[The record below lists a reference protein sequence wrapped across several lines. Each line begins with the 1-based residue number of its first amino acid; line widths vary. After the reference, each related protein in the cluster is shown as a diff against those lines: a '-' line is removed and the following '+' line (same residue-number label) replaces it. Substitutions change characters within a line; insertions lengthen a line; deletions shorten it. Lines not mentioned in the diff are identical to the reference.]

1 MGNKIMITLSDS
13 PTSKAALKYFIN
25 LSLCPDDLEVVL
37 VHVFRK
43 PSGGEEL
50 MGKKYMN
57 QQPARHMNTLENAK
71 EQLIE
76 KGIFPENIS
85 LKLVEKPYQTI
96 ADGIIDQAKKI
107 KPTMVIIGRKR
118 MSKAEEF
125 VLGDASIKLVRALD
139 GMAILVVKTK

>member
-1 MGNKIMITLSDS
+1 MGNRIMITLNDS
-13 PTSKAALKYFIN
+13 PTSKAVLKYFID
-25 LSLCPDDLEVVL
+25 LALCPDDLEVVL

-50 MGKKYMN
+50 MGKKYMK
-57 QQPARHMNTLENAK
+57 QQPARHMKTLENAK
-71 EQLIE
+71 NQLIE
-76 KGIFPENIS
+76 KGLFPENIT

-107 KPTMVIIGRKR
+107 KPSMVIIGRKK

-125 VLGDASIKLVRALD
+125 VLGDVSIKLVRALE
-139 GMAILVVKTK
+139 GMAVLVVKSN

>member
-13 PTSKAALKYFIN
+13 PSSKAALKYFIN
-25 LSLCPDDLEVVL
+25 LALCPDDLEVIL

-50 MGKKYMN
+50 MGKKYME
-57 QQPARHMNTLENAK
+57 QQPARNMTTLENAK

-76 KGIFPENIS
+76 KGLFPENIS

-125 VLGDASIKLVRALD
+125 VLGDVSIKLVRALE
-139 GMAILVVKTK
+139 GMAVLVVKTK

>member
-1 MGNKIMITLSDS
+1 MTNKIMLPLSDS
-13 PTSKAALKYFIN
+13 MSSRAALNYFIN
-25 LSLCPDDLEVVL
+25 LALCPDELEVVL
-37 VHVFRK
+37 IHVFRK

-57 QQPARHMNTLENAK
+57 LQPARNMTVLEEAK
-71 EQLIE
+71 EKLIE
-76 KGIFPENIS
+76 KGLFPENIS
-85 LKLVEKPYQTI
+85 LKLVEEPYQTI

-125 VLGDASIKLVRALD
+125 VLGDVSIKLVRALE
-139 GMAILVVKTK
+139 GMAVLVVKMK

>member
-1 MGNKIMITLSDS
+1 MRNKIMLPLSDS
-13 PTSKAALKYFIN
+13 MSSRAALDYLIN
-25 LSLCPDDLEVVL
+25 LALCPDDLEVVL
-37 VHVFRK
+37 IHVFRK

-57 QQPARHMNTLENAK
+57 QQPARNMTVLEEAK
-71 EQLIE
+71 EKLIE
-76 KGIFPENIS
+76 KGLYPDNVT
-85 LKLVEKPYQTI
+85 LKLIEKPYLTI

-125 VLGDASIKLVRALD
+125 VLGDVSIKLVRALE
-139 GMAILVVKTK
+139 GMAVLVVKMK